1 MCFRVHPSVS
11 FKAANETRSR
21 HLVYLPHPLTTLAWI
36 DFRLNL
42 VASVTR
48 GCVFAC

>member
-1 MCFRVHPSVS
+1 MCFRVNTSVS
-11 FKAANETRSR
+11 FKDTNATCSR
-21 HLVYLPHPLTTLAWI
+21 HLVYLPHPLTKLAWI

>member
-1 MCFRVHPSVS
+1 MCFRVNTSVS
-11 FKAANETRSR
+11 FKDANETRSR
-21 HLVYLPHPLTTLAWI
+21 QLVYLSHPLTKLVWI
-36 DFRLNL
+36 DFCFNL